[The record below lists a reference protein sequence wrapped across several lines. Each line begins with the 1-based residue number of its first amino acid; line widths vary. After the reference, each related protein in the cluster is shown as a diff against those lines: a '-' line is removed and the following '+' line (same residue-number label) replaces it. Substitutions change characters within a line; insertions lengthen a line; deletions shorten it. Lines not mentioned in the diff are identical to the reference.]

1 MAEFKL
7 RVTPETL
14 EQEAGEFT
22 DLIREIKGRFD
33 RIQSVA
39 SKTKSY
45 WRGEAGD
52 QDREGYASFQEDI
65 DFVLRRLEEH
75 PDDLLQMAGIYRQAE
90 RDVTST
96 NAALKTDL
104 IV

>member
-1 MAEFKL
+1 MAEFNL

-14 EQEAGEFT
+14 EQKAGEFT
-22 DLIREIKGRFD
+22 GLIQEIKGRFD

-75 PDDLLQMAGIYRQAE
+75 PDDLLQMAGIYRKAE
-90 RDVTST
+90 RDVAGT
-96 NAALKTDL
+96 NATLKIDL